1 MLEFSGINY
10 WAVLVV
16 WLLYMGV
23 GAYWYSTKGFAKQ
36 WTKHTGV
43 DLLKIPQDQAT
54 SIILSVAGSSLLQAF
69 LLAAILNTINV
80 ESILSGVVIG
90 ITIWLGFTAAT
101 TVGVTLY
108 SQKSWKFLWLNAS
121 YFLVVMT
128 AASALYSAWK

>member
-36 WTKHTGV
+36 WAKHTGV

-69 LLAAILNTINV
+69 LLAAVLNTINV
-80 ESILSGVVIG
+80 ESVLSGVIIG